1 MLAAAAWF
9 AAPGCNFLDEVPD
22 EASVYRL
29 ESNETALM
37 QIYDARLHR
46 WPVPYESLDLETSY
60 GTTRVIAS
68 GPAEG
73 QPLVLLHAMGLNA
86 TMWLPNVEALAVNH
100 RVYALDTIGDLG
112 KSRLYD
118 HEHYP
123 RDGGEMAGWLTEV
136 MDGLGVESAVLV
148 GSSMGGWIA
157 LNAAVHA
164 PGRVDGLALLGPVG
178 IKSPLKVLYRLFRFM
193 LFPTESGK
201 RSMVAWT
208 LGDDPEV
215 RAEFEQ
221 YMMTALD
228 CRGKLPMPRTL
239 SDDDLRSVTVPVLL
253 LLGEDDNPVPDPEG
267 LRAKAE
273 RLIAG
278 IEVGILADTG
288 HIMNVEEP
296 GSVNR
301 RILEFLGETAP
312 APAQV
317 PGG

>member
-1 MLAAAAWF
+1 
-9 AAPGCNFLDEVPD
+9 
-22 EASVYRL
+22 
-29 ESNETALM
+29 
-37 QIYDARLHR
+37 
-46 WPVPYESLDLETSY
+46 
-60 GTTRVIAS
+60 
-68 GPAEG
+68 
-73 QPLVLLHAMGLNA
+73 
-86 TMWLPNVEALAVNH
+86 
-100 RVYALDTIGDLG
+100 
-112 KSRLYD
+112 
-118 HEHYP
+118 
-123 RDGGEMAGWLTEV
+123 
-136 MDGLGVESAVLV
+136 
-148 GSSMGGWIA
+148 MGGWIA